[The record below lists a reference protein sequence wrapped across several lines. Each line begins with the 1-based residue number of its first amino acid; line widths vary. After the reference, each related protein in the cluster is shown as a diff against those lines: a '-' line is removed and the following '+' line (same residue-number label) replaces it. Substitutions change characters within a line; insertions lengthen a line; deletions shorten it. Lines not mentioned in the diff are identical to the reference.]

1 MKLNPKIVAA
11 GLVTVGLVLGAVALA
26 AADDE
31 SSDIEIKLQA
41 PLDAVDCTPGAS
53 TITVFGQTIDINT
66 ATIDASNDGSNSGG
80 SQDDNGGSQ
89 GNDSNQASSGQGG
102 ENDQGG
108 GDGHGST
115 NGGSGQVGCAALAA
129 QQVVEVKFASDAA
142 PLVATAV
149 DSQDGGDGE
158 PEVKG
163 PIQGMDT
170 TNQTVTVLGYT
181 ISVIGANLDG
191 ADDNSQDGNNQP
203 VTLDQLIVGQSVEIK
218 LDATQL
224 PALVATELQVK
235 NFTNQVTVEVD
246 DSNGQEVDDTDSN
259 GAPVNDVEVDVTE
272 TVPVQGSTTGAAT
285 TRRVRKV
292 VHLRHVTNGSFQLSG
307 LPTGHAKIQVT
318 RTANGATFKGRKAV
332 KVSRNTRKSTR
343 IHLRRTH

>member
-1 MKLNPKIVAA
+1 MKLSAKIVAA
-11 GLVTVGLVLGAVALA
+11 GLVTIGLVLGAIALV

-53 TITVFGQTIDINT
+53 MITVLGQTIDINT
-66 ATIDASNDGSNSGG
+66 ATIGASNDGG
-80 SQDDNGGSQ
+80 SDGGGSQ
-89 GNDSNQASSGQGG
+89 GDDSNQTSSGQGG

-108 GDGHGST
+108 GDGQGSS
-115 NGGSGQVGCAALAA
+115 NGGSGQIGCAALAA

-142 PLVATAV
+142 PLVAAAV
-149 DSQDGGDGE
+149 DLQGGDTGA
-158 PEVKG
+158 PEVEG
-163 PIQGMDT
+163 PIQGVDT
-170 TNQTVTVLGYT
+170 TNRTVTVLGYT
-181 ISVIGANLDG
+181 ISVIGATLDG

-246 DSNGQEVDDTDSN
+246 DSNGQQVDEPT
-259 GAPVNDVEVDVTE
+259 AVVRRW
-272 TVPVQGSTTGAAT
+272 TTC
-285 TRRVRKV
+285 
-292 VHLRHVTNGSFQLSG
+292 
-307 LPTGHAKIQVT
+307 
-318 RTANGATFKGRKAV
+318 
-332 KVSRNTRKSTR
+332 KSTSPKPFR
-343 IHLRRTH
+343 CKAAQPAPQPRAACAKWSTYTTSPMAAFS